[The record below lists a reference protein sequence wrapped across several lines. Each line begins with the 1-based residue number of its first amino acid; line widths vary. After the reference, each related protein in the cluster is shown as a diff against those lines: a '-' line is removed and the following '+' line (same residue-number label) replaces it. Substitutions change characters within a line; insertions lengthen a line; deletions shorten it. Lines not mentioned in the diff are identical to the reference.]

1 MRTTLVTIVNNRGR
15 QISRINKHKKSRKKG
30 LTLPP
35 DSDRIAK
42 LSQRDGAEKAQK
54 AARKREKSWR
64 GKAAGAKRER
74 KNLEKR
80 WKKFLT
86 KRTRCD
92 TIIWLS
98 QTRSGQKRKRFW
110 KNLKKC
116 LTKRN
121 GCDTIKRLARKRAE
135 HSEPWKLNN
144 ESTKKPVIPWENCLT
159 AKYSNKNEQHG
170 YFKKKKPV

>member
-1 MRTTLVTIVNNRGR
+1 MFVILVVYWQLNMCKASIILKWLKN
-15 QISRINKHKKSRKKG
+15 RKKH
-30 LTLPP
+30 LTLARRC
-35 DSDRIAK
+35 DRIAK

-86 KRTRCD
+86 KRARCD

-110 KNLKKC
+110 KNLKKY
-116 LTKRN
+116 LTKRS

-135 HSEPWKLNN
+135 RSEPWKLNN
-144 ESTKKPVIPWENCLT
+144 ESTKKPVIPWEICLT
-159 AKYSNKNEQHG
+159 AKYSNENEQHG
-170 YFKKKKPV
+170 NFK